1 MTISVLKMHFR
12 KLPPK
17 DISEKDFSKFENER
31 FIIFLQ
37 STLSSQNIDYVKFL
51 KKKIQHRDKFFENCQ
66 NVLNHHAPRK
76 KSSYIGIINLP

>member
-1 MTISVLKMHFR
+1 MIISVLKMHFR

-37 STLSSQNIDYVKFL
+37 STLSSQNIDYVKN
-51 KKKIQHRDKFFENCQ
+51 RDKFFENYQ